1 MITALLIGVVLF
13 ILGLSL
19 HLGMLRL
26 AKRVSPPG
34 RAPRGARLV
43 GGSLIVLVS
52 HLAVAALFA
61 LGFAFAASLGLGG
74 FAKEPSMAWM
84 DYYYFSLITVTT
96 VGLGNIYPTQ
106 HLRVI
111 TGIASLTG
119 FLLISCTAQYVY
131 QTMSKQ
137 EE

>member
-1 MITALLIGVVLF
+1 MTTALLIGVALF
-13 ILGLSL
+13 VAALAL
-19 HLGMLRL
+19 HLAMIGF

-34 RAPRGARLV
+34 EPPQHARLI
-43 GGSLIVLVS
+43 GGALLVLLS
-52 HLAVAALFA
+52 HLTVAALFA
-61 LGFAFAASLGLGG
+61 LGFGLAAWLGLGG
-74 FAKEPSMAWM
+74 FGKEPAMGWM

-96 VGLGNIYPTQ
+96 VGLGDIYPTE

-131 QTMSKQ
+131 QTMSK
-137 EE
+137 EET